1 MIFNQSVKFNEL
13 VRGIEKELLTN
24 TPTENPNVVIDDSRP
39 PEDITKE
46 KKLKNRETITK
57 KILLNRKKEQNQL
70 LDDHKEKL

>member
-1 MIFNQSVKFNEL
+1 MEL
-13 VRGIEKELLTN
+13 RRSPL
-24 TPTENPNVVIDDSRP
+24 PENPHVVIDDSRP